1 MSFPKLFLGLVVVA
15 TFQFSGAKALDTGRS
30 NMLGEIQV
38 IVEEAPSTD
47 GAFVI
52 AANGKASTIV
62 YSSDEWPGVI
72 RAAGDLRNDI
82 SRVTGC
88 KPALKA
94 TTKHRGTEIVIGT
107 LGHSALIDGLAERGL
122 LDTKTIRNK
131 WESYVITTVDN
142 PWKGCSKALVIAG
155 SDKRGTIY
163 GIYELS
169 QQLGVSPWYWWADV
183 PVSHMASAYVKEG
196 TYSSGEP
203 KVKYRGLFINDENPC
218 MQRWARAKFEK
229 GMGSEMYAHMFE
241 LILRLKGNLLWPGMW
256 GSFKEYLPLQTL
268 IQNEDGS
275 YEGNAFNLDDPEN
288 PRLAHEYGVVV
299 GTSHHE
305 PMQRSQQEWLR
316 NKQNYGNGEW
326 NWLTNKEAIK
336 QFFTEGIEHTKNY
349 ESLITMGMRGDE
361 DRPMTDAGS
370 AEANFRVLEEIMG
383 EQRSIIEK
391 VTGKPASETPQVW
404 TLYSEVLEYYDQGMH
419 VPEDMIIM
427 LCDDNWGDVRR
438 LPEPGQPHHPGGYGM
453 YYHVGYYGAPRASKW
468 LNVTH
473 LTQMQEQLRLTYDY
487 GVDKLWLLNVGHL
500 KPNEYPTDM
509 FFRMAWDPT
518 KFGVNDVATYS
529 EQFCAQTFGAEN
541 AVQAA
546 DILNTYCK
554 YASLVTPEMLDD
566 RTYNLDNG
574 EFELMRD
581 RFAAL
586 EARALRLQEQIK
598 ADAQDA
604 YYQLVLYPV
613 QALANVYDMYYS
625 LAQNMYW
632 ARLSDTRANYYADQV
647 NACYD
652 RDSLLTYKYNHVM
665 SDGKWNHMMDQV
677 HIGYTNWHGPQF
689 NIRPKT
695 QTVATDKVLKGGF
708 IAQEKNGVAVVEA
721 EHYYSA
727 IVAPNTQW
735 AIVPDLGRTLS
746 GLYLEPE
753 TEPAQG
759 ASVSYRFNMQPG
771 DSIVTVHMY
780 FDSTM
785 PFLKGGHSILAG
797 FEGDEMTE
805 VNLNSDLN
813 WQNNYSKMY
822 PTGAARQIEK
832 TLRLKLPSN
841 DCTFTIKPL
850 QPGIIMLRLCIDH
863 GGYAK
868 SYLGH
873 TESPLRRN

>member
-1 MSFPKLFLGLVVVA
+1 MRKIYISLLLLSA
-15 TFQFSGAKALDTGRS
+15 TVQFSQSNAQETAPT
-30 NMLGEIQV
+30 NMLGEIPFIIEEMPSASESFP
-38 IVEEAPSTD
+38 IVEK
-47 GAFVI
+47 
-52 AANGKASTIV
+52 GKAAVVT
-62 YSSDEWPGVI
+62 YSSNDWPGVI
-72 RAAGDLRNDI
+72 RAAGDLQRDI
-82 SRVTGC
+82 EAVTGC
-88 KPALKA
+88 RPKLKA
-94 TTKHRGTEIVIGT
+94 DAALRTPEIVIGT
-107 LGHSALIDGLAERGL
+107 LGRSRMIDDLAARGL
-122 LDTKTIRNK
+122 LDTTPIQGK

-142 PWKGCSKALVIAG
+142 PWKGCSSALVIAG

-183 PVSHMASAYVKEG
+183 PARQMASAYVKKG
-196 TYSSGEP
+196 TFASGEP
-203 KVKYRGLFINDENPC
+203 KVRYRGLFINDENPC
-218 MQRWARAKFEK
+218 MQRWAREKFEK

-256 GSFKEYLPLQTL
+256 GSFKEYLPLQTM
-268 IQNEDGS
+268 IKNEDGS

-288 PRLAHEYGVVV
+288 PRLADEYGIVV

-316 NKQNYGNGEW
+316 NKQDYGNGEW
-326 NWLTNKEAIK
+326 NWLTNKDAIK
-336 QFFTEGIEHTKNY
+336 RFFTEGIEHTKDY

-383 EQRSIIEK
+383 EQRRIIEN
-391 VTGKPASETPQVW
+391 VTGKPAAQTPQVW

-468 LNVTH
+468 LNVTQ
-473 LTQMQEQLRLTYDY
+473 LQQMQEQMRLTFDY

-509 FFRMAWDPT
+509 FFRMAWDPE
-518 KFGVNDVATYS
+518 KFGVNDVSDYAV
-529 EQFCAQTFGAEN
+529 QFCAQSFGAD
-541 AVQAA
+541 AA
-546 DILNTYCK
+546 GEAASVLDTYCK

-566 RTYNLDNG
+566 RTYSLENG

-581 RFAAL
+581 RLAAL
-586 EARALRLQEQIK
+586 EARALRLQQQIPSNG
-598 ADAQDA
+598 QDA
-604 YYQLVLYPV
+604 YNQLVLYPV
-613 QALANVYDMYYS
+613 QALANVYDMYFS
-625 LAQNMYW
+625 LAQNKYW
-632 ARLSDTRANYYADQV
+632 ARLSNERANFYADRV
-647 NACYD
+647 DACFD
-652 RDSLLTYKYNHVM
+652 RDSMLTYAYNHVM
-665 SDGKWNHMMDQV
+665 SGGKWNHMMDQV

-695 QTVATDKVLKGGF
+695 QRVAADKVRQSGYTVLEKGG
-708 IAQEKNGVAVVEA
+708 VAAVEA

-727 IVAPNTQW
+727 TAAPGTTW
-735 AIVPDLGRTLS
+735 ATIPNLGRTLS

-753 TEPAQG
+753 TQPVEG
-759 ASVSYRFNMQPG
+759 ASVSYRFQLQPG

-785 PFLKGGHSILAG
+785 PFLKGGHSIQAG
-797 FEGDEMTE
+797 FEGQEFTE
-805 VNLNSDLN
+805 IDLNSDLT
-813 WQNNYSKMY
+813 WKNNYSKMY

-841 DCTFTIKPL
+841 DCTFTIRPM
-850 QPGIIMLRLCIDH
+850 QPGIILLRLVIDH
-863 GGYAK
+863 GGFEK

-873 TESPLRRN
+873 PESPLR

>member
-1 MSFPKLFLGLVVVA
+1 MNMLSLLLAMAA
-15 TFQFSGAKALDTGRS
+15 TV
-30 NMLGEIQV
+30 NMLGEIPQ
-38 IVEEAPSTD
+38 IVSDTPSENSFT
-47 GAFVI
+47 I
-52 AANGKASTIV
+52 AARGNAPQII
-62 YSSDEWPGVI
+62 YSSTEWPGVV
-72 RAAGDLRNDI
+72 RAAGDLRRDI
-82 SRVTGC
+82 EAVTSC
-88 KPALKA
+88 SPKLVAYKRHSA
-94 TTKHRGTEIVIGT
+94 EEIVVGT
-107 LGHSALIDGLAERGL
+107 LGRSKLIDDLASRGL
-122 LDTKTIRNK
+122 LDVTPLKGK
-131 WESYVITTVDN
+131 WESYVITTVEN
-142 PWKGCSKALVIAG
+142 PWKGCGRALVIAG

-183 PVSHMASAYVKEG
+183 PVQHRASAYVKAG
-196 TYSSGEP
+196 TYASGEP

-256 GSFKEYLPLQTL
+256 GSFKEYLPLQTM
-268 IQNEDGS
+268 IQNEDGT

-288 PRLAHEYGVVV
+288 PRLADEYGVVV

-336 QFFTEGIEHTKNY
+336 RFFTEGIEHTKNY

-383 EQRSIIEK
+383 EQRRIIEQ

-419 VPEDMIIM
+419 VPDDMIIM

-438 LPEPGQPHHPGGYGM
+438 LPEPGQPKHPGGYGM

-468 LNVTH
+468 LNVTQ
-473 LTQMQEQLRLTYDY
+473 LQQMQEQLRLTYDY

-518 KFGVNDVATYS
+518 KFGVGDVKAYS
-529 EQFCAQTFGAEN
+529 EQFCAQTFGAKVASE
-541 AVQAA
+541 AA

-566 RTYNLDNG
+566 RTYSLENG
-574 EFELMRD
+574 EFEQMRD

-586 EARALRLQEQIK
+586 EARALRLQQNIPS
-598 ADAQDA
+598 DAGDA
-604 YYQLVLYPV
+604 YNQLVLYPV

-625 LAQNMYW
+625 LALNKYY
-632 ARLSDTRANYYADQV
+632 ARKSDARANIYADRV
-647 NACYD
+647 NECYD
-652 RDSLLTYKYNHVM
+652 RDSLLTYAYNNTM

-689 NIRPKT
+689 NIRPRT
-695 QTVATDKVLKGGF
+695 MRIAEDKIRRGGYIF
-708 IAQEKNGVAVVEA
+708 REQNGVATAEA
-721 EHYYSA
+721 EHYWTA
-727 IVAPNTQW
+727 TAAPNTDW
-735 AIVPDLGRTLS
+735 ETIPDLGRALS

-753 TEPAQG
+753 TEPAEG
-759 ASVSYRFNMQPG
+759 AGVSYRFQMEPG
-771 DSIVTVHMY
+771 DSLVTVHMY

-785 PFLKGGHSILAG
+785 PFLKGGHNVEAG
-797 FEGDEMTE
+797 FEGQEFTE
-805 VNLNSDLN
+805 INLNSDLT
-813 WQNNYSKMY
+813 WKNNYSKMY

-832 TLRLKLPSN
+832 TLRLTLPSD
-841 DCTFTIKPL
+841 DCVFTIRPK
-850 QPGIIMLRLCIDH
+850 QPGIILLRLSIDH
-863 GGYAK
+863 GGYRR
-868 SYLGH
+868 SFLGMP
-873 TESPLRRN
+873 ESPQVQ